1 MRFFSS
7 QFFFALR
14 HCNNAN
20 NSKWLVRKERS
31 FECKKKKYKRN
42 ELVKKPTY
50 CQTHIHICKEHIAL
64 DKNRSTSRMCLSGE
78 RKREKKSSETSHFCC
93 GCEKLTF
100 LMASNGVE
108 CTDNLFEWVRRS
120 RKYENTCISNID
132 TIAIFFDKDPLN
144 VPKHWLLNFP
154 MKITLTPDCCISD
167 IIIFLLSIGYF
178 RSFVG
183 SFISLH
189 RIKIWWEIYPFGT
202 MNISLV
208 NGLALVII

>member
-1 MRFFSS
+1 MAGPKRAFVWM
-7 QFFFALR
+7 QEKEIEEKR
-14 HCNNAN
+14 TGKKAN
-20 NSKWLVRKERS
+20 ILPN
-31 FECKKKKYKRN
+31 
-42 ELVKKPTY
+42 T
-50 CQTHIHICKEHIAL
+50 HICKEHIAL

-78 RKREKKSSETSHFCC
+78 RKRKKRATIPTSHFCC

-132 TIAIFFDKDPLN
+132 TITIFFDKDPLN

-154 MKITLTPDCCISD
+154 MKITLTLDCCISD

-178 RSFVG
+178 RSFVH
-183 SFISLH
+183 SFLFIASKYDEKYSH
-189 RIKIWWEIYPFGT
+189 
-202 MNISLV
+202 LV
-208 NGLALVII
+208 RWILAWRTV